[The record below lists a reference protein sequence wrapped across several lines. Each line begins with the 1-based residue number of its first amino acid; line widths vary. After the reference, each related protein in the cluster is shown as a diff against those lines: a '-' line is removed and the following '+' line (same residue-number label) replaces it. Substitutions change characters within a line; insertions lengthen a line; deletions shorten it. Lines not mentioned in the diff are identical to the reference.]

1 MYLFEVKR
9 NFPFFLK
16 EQRGEAL
23 RTAPV
28 LPLAW
33 HVVCGET
40 QSRGTNMAVYK
51 KKKGEY
57 DVVKHLKYN
66 NISIYFFCE
75 CESAIISILSM
86 KYMHL
91 CLLACQWNTP

>member
-1 MYLFEVKR
+1 MTSPR
-9 NFPFFLK
+9 QK
-16 EQRGEAL
+16 EQGEESL
-23 RTAPV
+23 RSAPV
-28 LPLAW
+28 SPLAW

-40 QSRGTNMAVYK
+40 QSRGANMAVY

-75 CESAIISILSM
+75 CESAIISI
-86 KYMHL
+86 YYYYF
-91 CLLACQWNTP
+91 QE